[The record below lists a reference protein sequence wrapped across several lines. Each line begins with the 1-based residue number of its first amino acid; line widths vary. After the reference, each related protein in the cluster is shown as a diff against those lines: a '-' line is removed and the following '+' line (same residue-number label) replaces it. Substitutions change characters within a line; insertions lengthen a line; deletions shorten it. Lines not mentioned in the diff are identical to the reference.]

1 MMNPIPRSGLFTFTT
16 LEDIAQRIEGY
27 SEKEKA
33 AAYLVMMLTMNAC
46 HKLVEEQLV
55 VSPS

>member
-1 MMNPIPRSGLFTFTT
+1 MKNPIPKSGLFATVT
-16 LEDIAQRIEGY
+16 LEEIADRIEGM
-27 SEKEKA
+27 SDKEKS

-46 HKLVEEQLV
+46 NKLVEEQLV